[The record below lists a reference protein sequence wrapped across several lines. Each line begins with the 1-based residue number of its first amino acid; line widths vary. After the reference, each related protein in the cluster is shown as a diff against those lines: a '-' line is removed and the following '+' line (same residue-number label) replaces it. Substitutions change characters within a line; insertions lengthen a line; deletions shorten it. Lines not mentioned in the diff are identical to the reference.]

1 PKGKQLGCFSSFLD
15 ITRSEF
21 LKTAQ
26 KGRKER
32 LSLLFRTFC
41 HVVYATTGR
50 SISMRHQVIL
60 VVLLTLLVGAT
71 IWVTSLGKI
80 GIYSTF
86 TYDDLLYCAW
96 AHFKMVLIAVVI
108 ATAIGVPLG
117 VLVTR
122 AGLEKLA
129 LPVIGGAS
137 VGQTVPSLAVIA
149 IMAPLLGFG
158 LQSAIVALV
167 IYGLLPILRN
177 SYASIKTIDPTVIE
191 AARGMGLTRMQ
202 IARKI
207 ELPLARPVIMAG
219 IRISTVITVGT
230 AELAVLVGGEGLGKI
245 TLTGVFAR
253 EALIILQ
260 GAAPT
265 AAMAI
270 TLGFLLERVE
280 RWMTPPGLKVEGE
293 VS

>member
-1 PKGKQLGCFSSFLD
+1 
-15 ITRSEF
+15 
-21 LKTAQ
+21 
-26 KGRKER
+26 
-32 LSLLFRTFC
+32 
-41 HVVYATTGR
+41 
-50 SISMRHQVIL
+50 MRHQVIF
-60 VVLLTLLVGAT
+60 VTLLALLIGAT
-71 IWVTSLGKI
+71 IWVTGMGKV

-86 TYDDLLYCAW
+86 TYGDLLYSAW
-96 AHFKMVLIAVVI
+96 AHFKMVFIAVVI

-117 VLVTR
+117 ILVTR
-122 AGLEKLA
+122 PGLEKLA

-158 LQSAIVALV
+158 LQSASVALV

-177 SYASIKTIDPTVIE
+177 SYASIKAIDPAVIE
-191 AARGMGLTRMQ
+191 AAKGMGLTRVQ

-230 AELAVLVGGEGLGKI
+230 AELAVLVGGTGLGKI

-253 EALIILQ
+253 EVLIILQ

-270 TLGFLLERVE
+270 TLGFLLEHVE
-280 RWMTPPGLKVEGE
+280 RRMTPWGLKGT
-293 VS
+293 

>member
-1 PKGKQLGCFSSFLD
+1 
-15 ITRSEF
+15 
-21 LKTAQ
+21 
-26 KGRKER
+26 
-32 LSLLFRTFC
+32 
-41 HVVYATTGR
+41 
-50 SISMRHQVIL
+50 MRHQVIL
-60 VVLLTLLVGAT
+60 ATFLTLLIGAT
-71 IWVTSLGKI
+71 VWVTSLGKV

-86 TYDDLLYCAW
+86 TYGDLLYSSW
-96 AHFKMVLIAVVI
+96 AHFKMVFIAVVI

-117 VLVTR
+117 ILVTR
-122 AGLEKLA
+122 SGLEKLA

-177 SYASIKTIDPTVIE
+177 SYTSIKTIDPAVIE
-191 AARGMGLTRMQ
+191 AARGMGLTRVQ

-207 ELPLARPVIMAG
+207 ELPLAMPVIIAG

-230 AELAVLVGGEGLGKI
+230 AELAVLVGGAGLGKI

-270 TLGFLLERVE
+270 TLGFLLEQVE
-280 RWMTPPGLKVEGE
+280 RWMTPRGLKQA
-293 VS
+293 

>member
-1 PKGKQLGCFSSFLD
+1 
-15 ITRSEF
+15 
-21 LKTAQ
+21 
-26 KGRKER
+26 
-32 LSLLFRTFC
+32 
-41 HVVYATTGR
+41 
-50 SISMRHQVIL
+50 M
-60 VVLLTLLVGAT
+60 
-71 IWVTSLGKI
+71 WVTSLGKV

-86 TYDDLLYCAW
+86 TYDDLLYSAW
-96 AHFKMVLIAVVI
+96 AHFEMVFIAVVI

-117 VLVTR
+117 IMVTR
-122 AGLEKLA
+122 PGFEKFA

-167 IYGLLPILRN
+167 IYALLPILRN
-177 SYASIKTIDPTVIE
+177 SYISIKTIDPAVIE
-191 AARGMGLTRMQ
+191 AARGMGLTKMQ

-207 ELPLARPVIMAG
+207 ELPIARPVIMAG

-230 AELAVLVGGEGLGKI
+230 AELAVLVGGAGLGKI

-253 EALIILQ
+253 EALIIVQ

-280 RWMTPPGLKVEGE
+280 RWMTPRGLRGA
-293 VS
+293 

>member
-1 PKGKQLGCFSSFLD
+1 
-15 ITRSEF
+15 
-21 LKTAQ
+21 
-26 KGRKER
+26 
-32 LSLLFRTFC
+32 
-41 HVVYATTGR
+41 
-50 SISMRHQVIL
+50 MRNQVIL
-60 VVLLTLLVGAT
+60 VTLLTLLIGAT
-71 IWVTSLGKI
+71 IWITSLGKV

-86 TYDDLLYCAW
+86 GYGDLLYSAW
-96 AHFKMVLIAVVI
+96 AHFKMVFIAVVI
-108 ATAIGVPLG
+108 ATGIGVPLG
-117 VLVTR
+117 ILVTR
-122 AGLEKLA
+122 PSFEKLA

-137 VGQTVPSLAVIA
+137 VGQTIPSLAVIA

-158 LQSAIVALV
+158 LRSAIVALV

-177 SYASIKTIDPTVIE
+177 SYASIKTIDPAIIE
-191 AARGMGLTRMQ
+191 AARGMGLTTAQ

-230 AELAVLVGGEGLGKI
+230 AELAVLVGGAGLGKI

-253 EALIILQ
+253 EALIIIQ

-270 TLGFLLERVE
+270 SLGFLLERVE
-280 RWMTPPGLKVEGE
+280 RWITPQGLRGVDG
-293 VS
+293 

>member
-1 PKGKQLGCFSSFLD
+1 
-15 ITRSEF
+15 
-21 LKTAQ
+21 
-26 KGRKER
+26 
-32 LSLLFRTFC
+32 
-41 HVVYATTGR
+41 
-50 SISMRHQVIL
+50 MRHQVIL
-60 VVLLTLLVGAT
+60 ATLLTLLIGAT
-71 IWVTSLGKI
+71 VWVTSLGKV

-86 TYDDLLYCAW
+86 TYGDLLYSSW
-96 AHFKMVLIAVVI
+96 AHFKMVFIAVVI
-108 ATAIGVPLG
+108 AIAIGVPLG

-122 AGLEKLA
+122 SGLEKLA

-177 SYASIKTIDPTVIE
+177 SYTSIKTIDSAVIE

-207 ELPLARPVIMAG
+207 ELPLAMPVIIAG

-230 AELAVLVGGEGLGKI
+230 AELAVLVGGAGLGKI

-280 RWMTPPGLKVEGE
+280 QWMMPRGIRV
-293 VS
+293 

>member
-1 PKGKQLGCFSSFLD
+1 
-15 ITRSEF
+15 
-21 LKTAQ
+21 
-26 KGRKER
+26 
-32 LSLLFRTFC
+32 
-41 HVVYATTGR
+41 
-50 SISMRHQVIL
+50 MRHQVIL
-60 VVLLTLLVGAT
+60 ATLLTLLIGAT
-71 IWVTSLGKI
+71 VWVTSLGKV

-86 TYDDLLYCAW
+86 TYGDLLYSSW
-96 AHFKMVLIAVVI
+96 AHFKMVFIAVVI
-108 ATAIGVPLG
+108 AIAIGVPLG

-122 AGLEKLA
+122 SGLEKLA

-177 SYASIKTIDPTVIE
+177 SYTSIKTIDPAVIE

-207 ELPLARPVIMAG
+207 ELPLAMPVIIAG

-230 AELAVLVGGEGLGKI
+230 AELAVLVGGAGLGKI

-280 RWMTPPGLKVEGE
+280 QWMMPRGIRV
-293 VS
+293 